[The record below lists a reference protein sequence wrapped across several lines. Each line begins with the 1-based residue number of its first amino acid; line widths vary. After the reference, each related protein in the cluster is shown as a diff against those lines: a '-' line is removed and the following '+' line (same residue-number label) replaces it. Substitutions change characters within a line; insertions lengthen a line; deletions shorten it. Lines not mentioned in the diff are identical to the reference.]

1 MRASS
6 ANPLYVLSFLL
17 FSALLYRPTFAAKRS
32 YVVYLGAHSHGSEVS
47 LTDLDRVRDTHYDFL
62 GSCLGSKDKAKDA
75 IFYSYT
81 RHINGFAA
89 ILEYEEAIQLAKNPK
104 VASVFLN
111 RGRKLHTTRSW
122 DFMGLEN
129 NGVIPSGSIWKKA
142 RFGENIIIGN
152 LDTGV
157 WPESKSFSDEG
168 MGPIPSKW
176 KGVCQNGADASFHC
190 NRKLVG
196 ARYFNKGYA
205 SIVGHLNSSFDS
217 PRDHEGHGSHTLST
231 AGGNFVSDASV
242 FGYGNG
248 TAKGGSPNARVAAY
262 KVCFPPVN
270 GNECFDA
277 DILAAFDMA
286 IQDGVD
292 VLSVSLGGDAVP
304 FFNDSVAIGSFHAVK
319 HGIAVV
325 CSAGNSGPGDGTVSN
340 VAAWQITVGASTMD
354 RQFPSYA
361 ILGNKMRFKGESLS
375 FKALPRNKFFP
386 IMSSLEAKAAHADP
400 TDAQLCKAG
409 SLDRVKAKGKILV
422 CLRGDN
428 ARVDKGQEA
437 ALAGAVGMVLANN
450 DLSGNE
456 IIADPHVF
464 PATHITYS
472 DGLAV
477 YRYLNSTKTPMA
489 YITHP
494 STQLDTKPA
503 PFMAA
508 FSSKGPNTITP
519 EILKPDITAP
529 GVSII
534 AAYTESQGPTNQDFD
549 TRRVQ
554 YNCVSGTSMS
564 CPHVSGIVGLLKTLH
579 PDWSPAAIRS
589 AIMTTA
595 RTRDNEVKPMT
606 NASHLKA
613 TPFSYGAG
621 HVQPNRAMDPGLVYD
636 LKTTDYLDL
645 MCALGYTK
653 SQIEKFSE
661 TPYKCPTKNI
671 SLTDLNY
678 PSITVP
684 NLKGSITVTRT
695 VKNVGSPATYTAQ
708 VFKLAGL
715 SVVVQPKSLTFNKIG
730 EEKSFKVILKFK
742 KGSVAN
748 DYVFGQLKWSDGK
761 HYVRSPI
768 VVKTI

>member
-1 MRASS
+1 MS
-6 ANPLYVLSFLL
+6 ATSVYLLLSFLL
-17 FSALLYRPTFAAKRS
+17 YSALLHRPTFAAKRS
-32 YVVYLGAHSHGSEVS
+32 YVVYLGAHLHNYEVS
-47 LTDLDRVRDTHYDFL
+47 LIDPDQVRDSHYELL

-89 ILEYEEAIQLAKNPK
+89 ILEDEEAAQIANHPR
-104 VASVFLN
+104 VVSVFLN

-122 DFMGLEN
+122 DFMGLED
-129 NGVIPSGSIWKKA
+129 NGVISSNSIWKKA
-142 RFGENIIIGN
+142 RFGENTIIGN

-176 KGVCQNGADASFHC
+176 KGVCHNGADASFHC
-190 NRKLVG
+190 NRKLIG

-205 SIVGHLNSSFDS
+205 SEGGHLNSTFES

-231 AGGNFVSDASV
+231 AGGNFVPDASV

-319 HGIAVV
+319 HGIVVV
-325 CSAGNSGPGDGTVSN
+325 CSAGNSGPADGTVSN
-340 VAAWQITVGASTMD
+340 VATWQITVGASTMD

-361 ILGNKMRFKGESLS
+361 VFGNNMRFKGESLS
-375 FKALPRNKFFP
+375 VEALPKNKLFP
-386 IMSSLEAKAAHADP
+386 VISSVEAKAANVDA

-409 SLDRVKAKGKILV
+409 SLDPKKAKGKILV

-428 ARVDKGQEA
+428 ARVDKGQEV
-437 ALAGAVGMVLANN
+437 ALAGAVGMILANN
-450 DLSGNE
+450 DASGNE
-456 IIADPHVF
+456 IIADPHVL
-464 PATHITYS
+464 PATHITYI

-477 YRYLNSTKTPMA
+477 YRHLKSTKGPVA

-508 FSSKGPNTITP
+508 FSSKGPNIITP
-519 EILKPDITAP
+519 QILKPDITAP

-595 RTRDNEVKPMT
+595 RTRDNEAKPIT
-606 NASHLKA
+606 NSSLIKA

-636 LKTTDYLDL
+636 LNTTNHLDFL
-645 MCALGYTK
+645 CAIGYTR

-661 TPYKCPTKNI
+661 TPYTCPSKNI
-671 SLTDLNY
+671 SLVDFNY
-678 PSITVP
+678 PSITVD
-684 NLKGSITVTRT
+684 NLKDSITVTRT
-695 VKNVGSPATYTAQ
+695 VKNVGSPGTYVSQ
-708 VFKLAGL
+708 VFKPAGV
-715 SVVVQPKSLTFNKIG
+715 SVRVQPKSLKFKKIG
-730 EEKSFKVILKFK
+730 EEKKFKVIFK
-742 KGSVAN
+742 SKKTVGGG
-748 DYVFGQLKWSDGK
+748 YVFGQLKWSDGK
-761 HYVRSPI
+761 HNVRSPI
-768 VVKTI
+768 VVKII

>member
-6 ANPLYVLSFLL
+6 ANPLYLLSFLL
-17 FSALLYRPTFAAKRS
+17 FSALLYRPTFAAKRP

-89 ILEYEEAIQLAKNPK
+89 ILDDEEAIQLAKNPK

-122 DFMGLEN
+122 DFMGLET

-400 TDAQLCKAG
+400 KDAQLCKAG

-529 GVSII
+529 RALPFGSFHR
-534 AAYTESQGPTNQDFD
+534 SP
-549 TRRVQ
+549 
-554 YNCVSGTSMS
+554 
-564 CPHVSGIVGLLKTLH
+564 GIVGASLKLTYITYCAPSRH
-579 PDWSPAAIRS
+579 IR
-589 AIMTTA
+589 IPPNVKPP

-684 NLKGSITVTRT
+684 NLKGSIIVTRT

-708 VFKLAGL
+708 VFKLAGV

-730 EEKSFKVILKFK
+730 EEKSFKVILKPK
-742 KGSVAN
+742 KGGVAN